1 MTDSQIIALFW
12 DRNEDAIRETDRAY
26 GRRLHVLSD
35 RILRNEQDAQ
45 ESVSD
50 TYLKTWETI
59 PLQRPAYFFA
69 YLAKLCR
76 NFSLSRLQWQSAA
89 KRSAQVVELTREMD
103 ECIPDHS
110 LERKLEGEELG
121 QLLNAFL
128 DGLSRENRLIFLR
141 RYWYADPVREIAER
155 YQISESKVKTQLHR
169 TRKKL
174 QQFLEGKGIRV

>member
-12 DRNEDAIRETDRAY
+12 DRNEDAIRETDRVY

-76 NFSLSRLQWQSAA
+76 NFPLSRLQWQSAA

-174 QQFLEGKGIRV
+174 QQFLEGEGIRV

>member
-12 DRNEDAIRETDRAY
+12 DRNEDAIRETERAY

-59 PLQRPAYFFA
+59 PPQRPTYFFA

-76 NFSLSRLQWQSAA
+76 NFSLARLQWQSAA
-89 KRSAQVVELTREMD
+89 KRSAQVVELTREMA

-141 RYWYADPVREIAER
+141 RYWYADSVREIAVR
-155 YQISESKVKTQLHR
+155 YQINESKVKTQLHR

-174 QQFLEGKGIRV
+174 QQFLEGEGIRV

>member
-12 DRNEDAIRETDRAY
+12 DRNEDVIRETDRAY

-59 PLQRPAYFFA
+59 PPQRPAYFFA

-76 NFSLSRLQWQSAA
+76 NFSLARHQWQSAA

-121 QLLNAFL
+121 QLLNTFM

-155 YQISESKVKTQLHR
+155 YQISESKIKTQLHR

>member
-12 DRNEDAIRETDRAY
+12 ERNEDAIQETDRAY

-59 PLQRPAYFFA
+59 PPQRPTYFFA

-76 NFSLSRLQWQSAA
+76 NFSLARLQWQSAA
-89 KRSAQVVELTREMD
+89 KRSAQVVELTREMA
-103 ECIPDHS
+103 ECIPDDS
-110 LERKLEGEELG
+110 QERKLEGEELG
-121 QLLNAFL
+121 QLLNEFL
-128 DGLSRENRLIFLR
+128 DSLSSENRLIFLR
-141 RYWYADPVREIAER
+141 RYWYADSVREIAER

-174 QQFLEGKGIRV
+174 LQFLEGEGICV

>member
-1 MTDSQIIALFW
+1 MTDSQIIALCW
-12 DRNEDAIRETDRAY
+12 DRKEDAIRETDRAY
-26 GRRLHVLSD
+26 GRRFHVLSD
-35 RILRNEQDAQ
+35 RILLNQQDAQ

-50 TYLKTWETI
+50 TYLNTWETI
-59 PLQRPAYFFA
+59 PPQRPAYFFA

-76 NFSLSRLQWQSAA
+76 NFSLARLQWRSAA

-121 QLLNAFL
+121 QLLNTFM

>member
-76 NFSLSRLQWQSAA
+76 NFSLARLQWRSAA
-89 KRSAQVVELTREMD
+89 KRSAQVVELTREMA
-103 ECIPDHS
+103 ECIPDDS
-110 LERKLEGEELG
+110 QERKLEGEELG
-121 QLLNAFL
+121 QLLNEFL
-128 DGLSRENRLIFLR
+128 DSLSSENRLIFLR

>member
-12 DRNEDAIRETDRAY
+12 DSNEDAIRETDRAY

-35 RILRNEQDAQ
+35 RIRRNEQDAQ

-59 PLQRPAYFFA
+59 PPQRPADFFA

-76 NFSLSRLQWQSAA
+76 NFSLARLQWQSAA
-89 KRSAQVVELTREMD
+89 KRSAQVVELTREMA
-103 ECIPDHS
+103 ECIPDDS
-110 LERKLEGEELG
+110 QERKLEGEELG
-121 QLLNAFL
+121 QLLNEFL
-128 DGLSRENRLIFLR
+128 DSLSSENRLIFLR

>member
-12 DRNEDAIRETDRAY
+12 ERNEDAIQETDRAY

-59 PLQRPAYFFA
+59 PPQRPTYFFA

-76 NFSLSRLQWQSAA
+76 NFSLARLQWQSAA
-89 KRSAQVVELTREMD
+89 KRSAQVVELTWEMA
-103 ECIPDHS
+103 ECIPDDS
-110 LERKLEGEELG
+110 QDRKLEGEELG
-121 QLLNAFL
+121 QLLNGFL
-128 DGLSRENRLIFLR
+128 DSLSSENRLIFLR
-141 RYWYADPVREIAER
+141 RYWYADSVREIAER

-174 QQFLEGKGIRV
+174 QQFLEGEGICV